1 MQEIQNTKNTENN
14 NNNKKQRRNLDSVA
28 FRPRVIM
35 TVKVTEIE
43 TVLTAVSNIESK
55 FNFIKKLPVHVK
67 FLSKLLAQFAYS
79 FPSTYNIRSIQ
90 FQTSR
95 SVPDLLGQ

>member
-1 MQEIQNTKNTENN
+1 MQEVQNTKNTE

-55 FNFIKKLPVHVK
+55 FNFIKSYLFTSNFCQNFLLKLHIAFRV
-67 FLSKLLAQFAYS
+67 LITSKVFSSRL
-79 FPSTYNIRSIQ
+79 
-90 FQTSR
+90 SR
-95 SVPDLLGQ
+95 SAPDLLSQ